1 MVILAK
7 KNKIDL
13 NYGQECKAMKKCIS
27 NDELAEL
34 PLSSFG
40 GVIHVIEQPENIDSA
55 VEYLSRQTI
64 LGFDTETRPAFKKGQ
79 TYPVSLLQLS
89 TSDKAFLFRIN
100 KIGLPEGLI
109 KILASSKILKMGVA
123 IRDDIK
129 ILQRIVPFKP
139 GGFIELQEMVKNY
152 GIENFSLKKLSA
164 IVLGFRISK
173 SARLTNWDAPE
184 LTEQQLIYGATDA
197 WVSCEIYKQLLVTP
211 IETVS
216 CVPEIAESAPEE

>member
-1 MVILAK
+1 MS
-7 KNKIDL
+7 
-13 NYGQECKAMKKCIS
+13 QEFNTMKKSIS

-34 PLSSFG
+34 PLSSFE
-40 GVIHVIEQPENIDSA
+40 GVIHLIEQPEDMDLA
-55 VEYLSRQTI
+55 LEYLSRQAI

-79 TYPVSLLQLS
+79 VYPVSLLQLS
-89 TSDKAFLFRIN
+89 TTDQAFLIRIN
-100 KIGLPEGLI
+100 KVGLPSGLV
-109 KILASSKILKMGVA
+109 KILASPKILKIGVA

-139 GGFIELQEMVKNY
+139 AGFIELQDLVKVY

-184 LTEQQLIYGATDA
+184 LSEQQLIYGATDA
-197 WVSCEIYKQLLVTP
+197 WVSCEIYKQLLITP
-211 IETVS
+211 IETVV
-216 CVPEIAESAPEE
+216 CEPEIAESTPED

>member
-1 MVILAK
+1 MS
-7 KNKIDL
+7 
-13 NYGQECKAMKKCIS
+13 QEFNTMKKSIS

-34 PLSSFG
+34 PLSSFE
-40 GVIHVIEQPENIDSA
+40 GVIHVIEQPEDLDLA
-55 VEYLSRQTI
+55 LEYLSRQSI

-89 TSDKAFLFRIN
+89 TSDQAFLFRIN
-100 KIGLPEGLI
+100 KIGLPAGLI
-109 KILASSKILKMGVA
+109 RILASPKILKMGVA

-129 ILQRIVPFKP
+129 ILQRIAPFKA
-139 GGFIELQEMVKNY
+139 GGFIELQDFVKNY

-184 LTEQQLIYGATDA
+184 LSEQQLIYGATDA
-197 WVSCEIYKQLLVTP
+197 WVSCEIYKRLLITP
-211 IETVS
+211 IETVVS
-216 CVPEIAESAPEE
+216 ISEIAESAQED

>member
-1 MVILAK
+1 MSQEFITLK
-7 KNKIDL
+7 KS
-13 NYGQECKAMKKCIS
+13 IS

-34 PLSSFG
+34 PLSSYE
-40 GVIHVIEQPENIDSA
+40 GVIHLIEQPEEMELA
-55 VEYLSRQTI
+55 LEYLSRQSI

-89 TSDKAFLFRIN
+89 TSDQAFLIRIN
-100 KIGLPEGLI
+100 KVGLPAGLI
-109 KILASSKILKMGVA
+109 KILASPKILKIGVA

-129 ILQRIVPFKP
+129 ILQRIVTFKP
-139 GGFIELQEMVKNY
+139 SGFIELQDLVKVY

-184 LTEQQLIYGATDA
+184 LSEQQLIYGATDA
-197 WVSCEIYKQLLVTP
+197 WVSCEIYKQLLITP
-211 IETVS
+211 IETVL
-216 CVPEIAESAPEE
+216 CEPEIAESDPED

>member
-1 MVILAK
+1 MSQGFNTLK
-7 KNKIDL
+7 KS
-13 NYGQECKAMKKCIS
+13 IS

-34 PLSSFG
+34 PLSSFK
-40 GVIHVIEQPENIDSA
+40 GVVHVIEQPEDLGFA
-55 VEYLSRQTI
+55 LEYLSFQTI

-89 TSDKAFLFRIN
+89 TSEQAFLFRIN
-100 KIGLPEGLI
+100 KIGLPIGLI
-109 KILASSKILKMGVA
+109 RILASPKILKIGVA

-139 GGFIELQEMVKNY
+139 SGFIELQDLVKDY

-164 IVLGFRISK
+164 IILGFRISK
-173 SARLTNWDAPE
+173 SARLTNWDVHE

-197 WVSCEIYKQLLVTP
+197 WVSCEIYKQLLITP
-211 IETVS
+211 IEPVL
-216 CVPEIAESAPEE
+216 CEPEIAESTPAD